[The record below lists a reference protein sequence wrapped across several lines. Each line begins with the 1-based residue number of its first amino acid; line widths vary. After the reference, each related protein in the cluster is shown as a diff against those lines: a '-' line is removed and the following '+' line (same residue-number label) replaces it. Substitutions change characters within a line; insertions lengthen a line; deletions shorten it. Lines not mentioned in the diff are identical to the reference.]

1 MLFRSRAG
9 TDIQGDASVVRG
21 EGDKTPD
28 DAGART
34 SSGEDYQDYQG
45 NHDARKKGPANK
57 DRDWQEVLQESV
69 KAYND
74 VHSHRAIEMTPEK
87 ARLPANTDEVKQN
100 LEEKRVSTRKYPNI
114 IVGDNVRLYHK
125 KNQLDKERVALWSD
139 TIYKVD
145 EIVVSK
151 RQKMYKISN
160 GKDHKYMRH
169 ELLKIE

>member
-1 MLFRSRAG
+1 M
-9 TDIQGDASVVRG
+9 
-21 EGDKTPD
+21 
-28 DAGART
+28 
-34 SSGEDYQDYQG
+34 
-45 NHDARKKGPANK
+45 
-57 DRDWQEVLQESV
+57 

-87 ARLPANTDEVKQN
+87 ARLPVNTDEVKQN

-114 IVGDNVRLYHK
+114 IVGDNVRLYHN

-139 TIYKVD
+139 SIYKVD

-151 RQKMYKISN
+151 RQKMYKINN
-160 GKDHKYMRH
+160 GKEHKYMRH